1 LMASKERRS
10 TLHMP
15 LWVQSVGEKI
25 IQETLLQHFEL
36 IKEYAKLD
44 PSLKLWRVSRYW
56 QADYKYFSKQNVSH
70 VGTLLIPNHE
80 TRQQLFPR
88 LAWFVCPSVTWQ
100 FYVLIHRLARHV
112 NIKNYLFSVSW
123 RSDPLICE
131 ADSATPLCVR
141 PSGRICF
148 FFFFFW
154 IFFVGFF
161 SPSLKLTKM
170 KKQKI

>member
-1 LMASKERRS
+1 MASEERRS

-88 LAWFVCPSVTWQ
+88 LAWSVCPSVTWQ
-100 FYVLIHRLARHV
+100 FYVLIHRQNRRLTVIEGRGYPLTDGRTYLSFHNSSFALRYLFHV
-112 NIKNYLFSVSW
+112 NGKVGAW
-123 RSDPLICE
+123 RVHYAPG
-131 ADSATPLCVR
+131 TH
-141 PSGRICF
+141 
-148 FFFFFW
+148 
-154 IFFVGFF
+154 
-161 SPSLKLTKM
+161 
-170 KKQKI
+170 